1 MSEIKL
7 VLDGADTPQVP
18 AVPENN
24 KPVVTAEQVLSQVE
38 QLSPEEKAQVEALA
52 ERIDLHKP
60 EIVTNYGATV
70 QKQSAAIATK
80 TLQDVKTKNTGEVS
94 DLLVQMVVAMDGM
107 EGGKD
112 QSSKATS
119 SACRRTSPCST
130 RSMRKTGTP
139 SRR

>member
-38 QLSPEEKAQVEALA
+38 QLSPEEKAQVEAFA

-70 QKQSAAIATK
+70 QKQSAAIATRFPAAARAASCFSRYRSSLSHLGQVP
-80 TLQDVKTKNTGEVS
+80 LQSPLN
-94 DLLVQMVVAMDGM
+94 LH
-107 EGGKD
+107 
-112 QSSKATS
+112 
-119 SACRRTSPCST
+119 ACVT
-130 RSMRKTGTP
+130 
-139 SRR
+139 